1 MSRERFYIY
10 PNNVKQDRAGAI
22 ASLLKTQ
29 MKLTVAELV
38 RLTLLRQSILTLSGA
53 SYRLKRLK
61 AARQCSKFRNLGVG
75 AGIADR

>member
-10 PNNVKQDRAGAI
+10 PNALNRYRAGAI

-29 MKLTVAELV
+29 VRLTVAELT
-38 RLTLLRQSILTLSGA
+38 LLILLRQSILTLSGA
-53 SYRLKRLK
+53 SYRLKRPK

-75 AGIADR
+75 AGMADR